1 VRRSA
6 MLSARERSVLI
17 VVDGQKQCAALSSFL
32 PMKALAPILE
42 QLEKLELI
50 HAVATPPAGRDVA
63 AEAVVAAAP
72 APVSPSPTPVAP
84 ADVPV
89 PAPSTAAMPAHL
101 AQARATMISTAE
113 SCLGL
118 LAADVVRQIKAAEGK
133 EQLQRALANWHMA
146 MQASKHGREVA
157 AQHLRLIKASMQ
169 TPV

>member
-1 VRRSA
+1 

-146 MQASKHGREVA
+146 MQASKHGREVE